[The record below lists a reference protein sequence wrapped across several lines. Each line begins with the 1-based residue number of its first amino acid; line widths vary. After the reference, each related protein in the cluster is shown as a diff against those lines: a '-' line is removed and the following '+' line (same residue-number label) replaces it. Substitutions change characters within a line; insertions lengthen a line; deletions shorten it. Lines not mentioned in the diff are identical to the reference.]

1 MAINASI
8 ATVGLVKFDGTGNF
22 GLWQRRVKDLLV
34 QQGLVKALYGKTKK
48 PEKMTDD
55 EWEELDMKAV
65 STIRLLLADEV
76 MYDVMEEN
84 STAGIWL
91 NLEKRY
97 MSKSL
102 TNKLHLK
109 QKLYGLKMTEGADLR
124 QHINTF
130 KQIISDM
137 LRIDIKFEDEDKAM
151 MLLTSLPASYEHL
164 VTTLLY
170 GKETLELE
178 EVSGALL
185 DHYQRKHKD
194 SAESSGEGL
203 VVKGYQDRGRKKDKD
218 DKSARGRSKSK
229 SKAVKC
235 FKCQKKGH
243 MKRDYPEWNKGKEE
257 SSTSVNVVAD
267 SESDGDMLSVS
278 SSTDGL
284 NNSWLLDS
292 ACSFHVT
299 PHRNWF
305 DTYRSIN
312 CGSVR
317 MGNDAAC
324 TIIGM
329 GTIKIKM
336 SDGVVRTLEE
346 VRHIPDMRK
355 NLISLGTLDSKGYS
369 YKSENGIMKVSKG
382 AMVVMTG
389 QKISSNVYKL
399 LGNTILGGVAAVA
412 ESEDDDT
419 LLWHMRL
426 GHMSERGMRE
436 LHKRNLLTGIKSC
449 KLDFCKYCI
458 MGKQCR
464 VRFKTAIHKTKGIL
478 DYVHSDIWGPVRT
491 LSKGGAQYFMS
502 FIDDY
507 SRKAWVYF
515 LKNKSEAFAKFKIWK
530 AEVENQTGRKI
541 KCLRTDNGTEYRDGD
556 FLKFCEEHG
565 IKRHFTVRKTPQQN
579 GVAERLNRTITETAR
594 CLRLNAEL
602 PKIFWAEVV
611 NMACY
616 IINRSPRVALDGK
629 VAEEVWTG
637 QEVDYSFMR
646 IFGCPAYV
654 HISGED
660 RSKLDPKSKKCIFL
674 GFKKGVK
681 GYKLWDPVAQKVV
694 ISRDVVFD
702 EKSMTKAFKEEK
714 SQAAESSNN
723 IGRSTVQVELDEL
736 ESQSNEEPHSND
748 QEQDSTRSD
757 RPKRNKRPP
766 VRYGFEDLVSYAL
779 LTSSEDPS
787 TFQEAIESS
796 EKDKWMEAMVEE
808 NESLSKNKTWE
819 LTELPKGKK
828 PIGCKWVFKKKEAVS
843 EKEGERFK
851 ARLVA
856 KGYSQRHGIDYDEV
870 FSPVVR
876 HTSIRA
882 VLALV
887 ADQDLELEQLD
898 VKTAFLHGNLEEEIF
913 MEQPKGFKQPGTEN
927 LVCRLK
933 KSLYGL
939 KQSPRQWYK
948 RFDSY
953 MIQIGY
959 TRCEYDC
966 CVYVR
971 ILEDG
976 SYIFLL
982 LYVDDMLIAAKS
994 MCEVNRLK
1002 SLLHKEFEMKD
1013 LGAAKKIL
1021 GMEIHKDRGAR
1032 KLWLSQKNYI
1042 RKVLEKF
1049 SMLDAKPVSTPLAN
1063 HFRLSGSQC
1072 PKNEEEIENMSKV
1085 LYASA
1090 VGCLMYAMVC
1100 IRPDLAH
1107 AVSTVSRYM
1116 TNPGREHWNAVK
1128 WIFRYLKGTAEHGIL
1143 FSRQPGTNSVVGY
1156 VDADYAGEVDDRR
1169 STTGYVFTLSGGPIC
1184 WKSTLQS
1191 IVAMST
1197 TEAEYMAVAE
1207 AAKEALW
1214 LKGLVKELGLNQGGV
1229 QMHCDSQSAIYLAKN
1244 QVYHAKT
1251 KHIDVRFHKIR
1262 ELIVTGDIVLEKVHT
1277 SENAADM
1284 LTKPVTTAKF
1294 KHCLDLVNVSSL

>member
-34 QQGLVKALYGKTKK
+34 QQ
-48 PEKMTDD
+48 
-55 EWEELDMKAV
+55 
-65 STIRLLLADEV
+65 DEV
-76 MYDVMEEN
+76 MYNVMEEN

-109 QKLYGLKMTEGADLR
+109 QKLYGLKMTEGDDAPNLPPGFLR
-124 QHINTF
+124 T
-130 KQIISDM
+130 
-137 LRIDIKFEDEDKAM
+137 
-151 MLLTSLPASYEHL
+151 L

-203 VVKGYQDRGRKKDKD
+203 VVKGYQDRERKKDKD
-218 DKSARGRSKSK
+218 NKSARGRSKSK
-229 SKAVKC
+229 NKTIKC

-243 MKRDYPEWNKGKEE
+243 MKRKCPEWNKGKEE

-317 MGNDAAC
+317 MGNDATC

-369 YKSENGIMKVSKG
+369 YKSENEIMKVSKG

-464 VRFKTAIHKTKGIL
+464 VRFKTATHKTKGIL

-491 LSKGGAQYFMS
+491 PSKGGAQYFMS

-565 IKRHFTVRKTPQQN
+565 IKRHFTVQKTSQQN

-602 PKIFWAEVV
+602 PKIFWAEAVD
-611 NMACY
+611 MACY
-616 IINRSPRVALDGK
+616 IINQSPRVALDGK

-646 IFGCPAYV
+646 IFGCLAYV
-654 HISGED
+654 HILGED
-660 RSKLDPKSKKCIFL
+660 SFGIQLRK
-674 GFKKGVK
+674 
-681 GYKLWDPVAQKVV
+681 KVV

-736 ESQSNEEPHSND
+736 ESQSDEEPHSND

-766 VRYGFEDLVSYAL
+766 VRYGFEDLISYAL

-828 PIGCKWVFKKKEAVS
+828 PI
-843 EKEGERFK
+843 
-851 ARLVA
+851 
-856 KGYSQRHGIDYDEV
+856 
-870 FSPVVR
+870 VR

-898 VKTAFLHGNLEEEIF
+898 VKTAFFHGNLEEEIF
-913 MEQPKGFKQPGTEN
+913 MVQPEGFKQPGTEN

-1013 LGAAKKIL
+1013 LGVAKKIL
-1021 GMEIHKDRGAR
+1021 GMEIRRDREAR

-1085 LYASA
+1085 PYASA

-1100 IRPDLAH
+1100 TRPDLAH

-1116 TNPGREHWNAVK
+1116 ANPGREHWNAVK

-1207 AAKEALW
+1207 VAKEALW

-1244 QVYHAKT
+1244 QVYHART
-1251 KHIDVRFHKIR
+1251 KHINVRFHKIR